1 MPERELVGG
10 GRALRADRGPR
21 APVITRAVRALAPWL
36 WPYFSLTTRGC
47 GRTGSG
53 AARLRG
59 EPRWAEGAVAFKV
72 P

>member
-1 MPERELVGG
+1 MLERELVGR

-53 AARLRG
+53 AAPFARG
-59 EPRWAEGAVAFKV
+59 AQVGGGSCGV
-72 P
+72 